1 MMTLESVQPVP
12 LTLNEGGTIRITG
25 TRVSLESVIYQYQQG
40 ATAEQV
46 QDSFPSLKL
55 ADIYAVISYYLNHRA
70 EVDEYLRQQE
80 TRAEEVRR
88 MIDASPLSVDRR
100 GLRERLLSGWQAMQQ
115 QADNDHQE

>member
-1 MMTLESVQPVP
+1 MTLESVQPVP